1 MDFVEKLP
9 DSNGFDSILV
19 VVDRSSKQAILIP
32 TTTSATSAEV
42 ARLFLI
48 HVFSKHGVPS
58 HVTSDRGSEFVS
70 LFTRSLGE
78 ILGMKLHFTSGYHPE
93 ADGQT
98 ERTNQTIEAYIR
110 MYCSFQQ
117 DDWSEWLPLAEFA
130 YNNSPSASTDIS
142 PFFANKGYHPSI
154 GVDLNRD
161 VPSAKAA
168 AYAADIQK
176 VHQYLRE
183 TLSDAREKMKETTDR
198 RRIPSPHY
206 QVGDEVFVLAK
217 HIPTTRPTSK
227 FSEKYLGP
235 FKIIGQPGSLS
246 FELKLPDSLR
256 GIHPVF
262 HVSQLEPH
270 FPNPFPSRIASP
282 PPPDV
287 LDGEEHYEL
296 DRILDSRLDKRRKMP
311 LFYLVEWTGYQDT
324 DDRTTWLPADE
335 LAETAQESID
345 EFHEKYP
352 NKPGP
357 LYKELEAAAIVRR
370 VQKAKLSSAETSS
383 SPSAPVRV
391 LRPRI
396 NNSSSP

>member
-117 DDWSEWLPLAEFA
+117 DDWSEWLLLAEFA

-142 PFFANKGYHPSI
+142 LFFANKGYHPSI

-198 RRIPSPHY
+198 R
-206 QVGDEVFVLAK
+206 
-217 HIPTTRPTSK
+217 
-227 FSEKYLGP
+227 
-235 FKIIGQPGSLS
+235 
-246 FELKLPDSLR
+246 
-256 GIHPVF
+256 
-262 HVSQLEPH
+262 
-270 FPNPFPSRIASP
+270 
-282 PPPDV
+282 
-287 LDGEEHYEL
+287 
-296 DRILDSRLDKRRKMP
+296 
-311 LFYLVEWTGYQDT
+311 
-324 DDRTTWLPADE
+324 
-335 LAETAQESID
+335 
-345 EFHEKYP
+345 
-352 NKPGP
+352 
-357 LYKELEAAAIVRR
+357 
-370 VQKAKLSSAETSS
+370 
-383 SPSAPVRV
+383 
-391 LRPRI
+391 
-396 NNSSSP
+396 